1 MRTRVD
7 TYISRAILFNY
18 IIVSTAK
25 LRVVRLMTSMYQM
38 VATTFDLY
46 SWLEI

>member
-1 MRTRVD
+1 MLTRVD

-25 LRVVRLMTSMYQM
+25 LRVVRLL
-38 VATTFDLY
+38 VCAK
-46 SWLEI
+46 WLRHF